1 MRNGL
6 WLTITIVLAV
16 LGFLAGYGIS
26 SKTGVEPGY
35 FEAAETGGYGGGKE
49 AEVTEGVSEEMQE
62 YYQKLL
68 EE

>member
-16 LGFLAGYGIS
+16 LGFMAGYGIS

-35 FEAAETGGYGGGKE
+35 FEAAETGSYGGGKE